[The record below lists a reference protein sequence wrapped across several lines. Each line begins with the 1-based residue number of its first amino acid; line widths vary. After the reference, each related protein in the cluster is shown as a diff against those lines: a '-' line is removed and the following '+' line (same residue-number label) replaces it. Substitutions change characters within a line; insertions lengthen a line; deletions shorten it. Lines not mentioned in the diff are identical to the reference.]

1 MDKIIDI
8 IKDSLSDFISIIADW
23 IMNWLIQDIAMPM
36 VHRCRS
42 FGEDV
47 FSGFINSAIT
57 VLQKSPSEWNSDG
70 WEFILQNV
78 NTVFI
83 AFGCQLVVL
92 FFLIGFLAESIDPRQ
107 DIRFETMIKALFKI
121 LLAEFLV
128 CNSASIV
135 TGLFQLVTSLTS
147 GVTTNKYQVPTWKI
161 VDGQGTI
168 LDFDTLLQSL
178 GLVDLCFVLLAAFL
192 YMIVMI
198 GAGAVVAYTAY
209 MRFFKIMAIVPYG
222 SLASA
227 TVSGNHTL
235 NHTVMQFYKYVLSVV
250 LEAVTIIVA
259 IGLYTAIMGGTQF
272 EVIVANEE
280 NQYILYAFIN
290 RALAALLLVG
300 VVKGSGTLTQRVLGL

>member
-1 MDKIIDI
+1 MDKIIDM
-8 IKDSLSDFISIIADW
+8 IKDSLNDFTSIIADW
-23 IMNWLIQDIAMPM
+23 VMNWLIQDIAMPM
-36 VHRCRS
+36 VHYCRS

-57 VLQKSPSEWNSDG
+57 VLQKSPSEWNSEG

-92 FFLIGFLAESIDPRQ
+92 FFLIGFFAECIDPKQ
-107 DIRFETMIKALFKI
+107 DVRFETVIKALFKI

-128 CNSASIV
+128 CNSANIV
-135 TGLFQLVTSLTS
+135 TSFFKLVTSLTS
-147 GVTTNKYQVPTWKI
+147 GVTTSRYQVPAWEI
-161 VDGQGTI
+161 VDRQGNI
-168 LDFDTLLQSL
+168 LDFDVLLQSL
-178 GLVDLCFVLLAAFL
+178 GIVDLCFVVLAAFL

-198 GAGAVVAYTAY
+198 GSGAVVAYTAY

-222 SLASA
+222 SIASA
-227 TVSGNHTL
+227 TVSGNHAL
-235 NHTVMQFYKYVLSVV
+235 NHTAMQFYKYVLSVV

-259 IGLYTAIMGGTQF
+259 IGLYTSIMGGTQF
-272 EVIVANEE
+272 EVITAKLE
-280 NQYILYAFIN
+280 NHYILYAFIN

-300 VVKGSGTLTQRVLGL
+300 VVKGSSTLTQRVLGL

>member
-92 FFLIGFLAESIDPRQ
+92 
-107 DIRFETMIKALFKI
+107 
-121 LLAEFLV
+121 
-128 CNSASIV
+128 
-135 TGLFQLVTSLTS
+135 
-147 GVTTNKYQVPTWKI
+147 
-161 VDGQGTI
+161 
-168 LDFDTLLQSL
+168 
-178 GLVDLCFVLLAAFL
+178 
-192 YMIVMI
+192 
-198 GAGAVVAYTAY
+198 
-209 MRFFKIMAIVPYG
+209 
-222 SLASA
+222 
-227 TVSGNHTL
+227 
-235 NHTVMQFYKYVLSVV
+235 LS
-250 LEAVTIIVA
+250 
-259 IGLYTAIMGGTQF
+259 
-272 EVIVANEE
+272 
-280 NQYILYAFIN
+280 
-290 RALAALLLVG
+290 
-300 VVKGSGTLTQRVLGL
+300 